1 MKDLMNRIRRW
12 TKSVFPA
19 PRTPVRVTDWLGILA
34 SVLGYLLLV
43 WFLQR
48 SDVMQFLRP
57 SAFVLSGLAIWV
69 WWMHRNGFHGLPLSG
84 GDRRLGGWL
93 FWIAAVPLVIAA
105 LDLWVPQWP
114 GFARW
119 VIPLGLAGAAI
130 AITTIRNLEYR
141 VWVSWFSVT
150 VFSLS
155 ALTVF
160 CTRMLRAPEAVSWGI
175 LGGLGALLAL
185 ISASIVLGRANSALA
200 VRLCLLGL
208 FVALL
213 AEPRSVRSTD
223 RLSVVFALDS
233 SDSIGRTASERGA
246 EFIAKVVNEK
256 PDKDE
261 AGLVTFAAN
270 AAVELPPRESFPLE
284 GGSIILNSRIS
295 PDATNI
301 EQSLSLAAAMLP
313 EDTRGRIVLISD
325 GAQTGSTGNLNDVI
339 KNLKGRGIS
348 VDVLPITYSYD
359 KEVWIERLDLP
370 PRVQLNERYEASVVI
385 SALTPGKAKLK
396 LTENGQ
402 LIADLPIE
410 YQQGKTRIPLPM
422 ELKTPGY
429 LEYQATIEPEK
440 GEDNLVQNNRADGYL
455 YIEGKGKVLLVTD
468 PSGNDEEWKALRDS
482 LRRAEREVEVSPAL
496 NVPRD
501 ALSLLPYDCI
511 ILCNVER
518 FSFDE
523 SQLQAMHD
531 AVFNE
536 GTGLMMVGG
545 NRSFGP
551 GGYHKTVIEDALPVS
566 MDITNKKVL
575 PKGALAIILHTCEFA
590 EGNTWAKRITKEAIK
605 VLSARDEIGVIDY
618 EGGEQ
623 WVIKL
628 GEVGEYDKAATKI
641 NAAEPGDMPAFA
653 PTMELG
659 LKGLIESDAASKHMI
674 IISDGDPAPPPGD
687 LLKKFSTEQIT
698 VSTVSIFPHGGQ
710 EVAIMRSIADLTGG
724 RYYFPDDPNKLP
736 TIFFKEAKTIKRNLL
751 FKGDVV
757 VQQGFVSPVLRGI
770 EAVPHL
776 DGYVL
781 TSLKE
786 NGLPEQ
792 ILFTQ
797 PEGDQITD
805 PILAV
810 WRYGLGTTCAYTS
823 DFSSFLG
830 QNWVNWNQFDAF
842 VKQLMVRIS
851 RVKQPGHLRM
861 WAYSTGAEGVVM
873 AEDFHP
879 EEMFL
884 DVAAQVSGPNDR
896 REMVTLKQ
904 VAPRRY
910 QATFPQ
916 WGAGRY
922 QVTLLGKSNQREDR
936 TTGGFIVS
944 YSPEYLKFTSN
955 WNTLRQ
961 IQEDTGG
968 VMLDPD
974 KSTNEITQEIF
985 GRRQTKTT
993 SQPVFDWFLIA
1004 LCFLVPLDVGIRRIQ
1019 LDWSAILKSLGLGKS
1034 AATTAT
1040 MGTLLAKKQEVSSQ
1054 LKGVRP
1060 SQTPA
1065 SPPPSGSPPAAPAF
1079 LNKPGSA
1086 PERKAAPTAPRP
1098 ASAPAPKQPV
1108 EDTSTTSRLL
1118 DLKRKRQDGDKKG

>member
-1 MKDLMNRIRRW
+1 MNSIRRW
-12 TKSVFPA
+12 LKSLFPTA
-19 PRTPVRVTDWLGILA
+19 RTPVRVTEWASMLLAVVVYLTAAWLM
-34 SVLGYLLLV
+34 
-43 WFLQR
+43 QR
-48 SDVMQFLRP
+48 YHVMQFLRP
-57 SAFVLSGLAIWV
+57 WAFALSGLALWV
-69 WWMHRNGFHGLPLSG
+69 WWMHRNGFHGLPMGG
-84 GDRRLGGWL
+84 GDRRLAGWL
-93 FWIAAVPLVIAA
+93 FGVAAIPLSIAA
-105 LDLWVPQWP
+105 LAIWAPTLPAFV
-114 GFARW
+114 RW
-119 VIPLGLAGAAI
+119 LIPIAIGGAAI
-130 AITTIRNLEYR
+130 AITNARQFEYR
-141 VWVSWFSVT
+141 SWVGWLAVIAFGLAAAT
-150 VFSLS
+150 VF
-155 ALTVF
+155 TVQ
-160 CTRMLRAPEAVSWGI
+160 MLRQPDAVSHWACFA
-175 LGGLGALLAL
+175 LGAIFILV
-185 ISASIVLGRANSALA
+185 ASSMFLGRANSALA

-223 RLSVVFALDS
+223 RLSVVFALDN

-270 AAVELPPRESFPLE
+270 AAVELPPREAFPLE

-325 GAQTGSTGNLNDVI
+325 GAETAGNLKPVVDD
-339 KNLKGRGIS
+339 LKRRGIS
-348 VDVLPITYSYD
+348 VDVLPISYSYD
-359 KEVWIERLDLP
+359 KEVWIERLELP
-370 PRVQLNERYEASVVI
+370 QRVQLNERYDASVVI
-385 SALTPGKAKLK
+385 SALTPGKGRLK

-402 LIADLPIE
+402 LIADSPIE
-410 YQQGKTRIPLPM
+410 YKQGKNRYDLPM

-468 PSGNDEEWKALRDS
+468 PSGTDEEWKALRDS
-482 LRRAEREVEVSPAL
+482 LRRAEREVEVTPAL

-518 FSFDE
+518 FSLDE
-523 SQLQAMHD
+523 SQMQAMHD

-566 MDITNKKVL
+566 MDVTNKKVL
-575 PKGALAIILHTCEFA
+575 PKGALAIILHTCEFP

-618 EGGEQ
+618 EGREQ

-628 GEVGEYDKAATKI
+628 GDVGEYEQMATKI

-659 LKGLIESDAASKHMI
+659 LKALIDSDAASKHMI
-674 IISDGDPAPPPGD
+674 IISDGDPVPPPGD
-687 LLKKFSTEQIT
+687 LLKKFATEQIT
-698 VSTVSIFPHGGQ
+698 ISTVSIFPHGGQ

-736 TIFFKEAKTIKRNLL
+736 TIFFKEARTLKRNLL

-757 VQQGFVSPVLRGI
+757 VQQGFVSPVMRGI
-770 EAVPHL
+770 DAIPHL

-786 NGLPEQ
+786 TGLPEE

-797 PEGDQITD
+797 PEGEGDIND

-810 WRYGLGTTCAYTS
+810 WRYGLGTTAAYTA

-830 QNWVNWNQFDAF
+830 KNWVNWEKFDAF
-842 VKQLMVRIS
+842 VKQLMIRIS
-851 RVKQPGHLRM
+851 RVRQPGHLRM

-879 EEMFL
+879 DEMFL

-896 REMVTLKQ
+896 RETISLKQ

-922 QVTLLGKSNQREDR
+922 QVTLLGKAGQREDR

-955 WNTLRQ
+955 WNILRQ
-961 IQEDTGG
+961 IQEETGGTLLTDTGKG
-968 VMLDPD
+968 
-974 KSTNEITQEIF
+974 KENAEQIF
-985 GRRQTKTT
+985 NRRETKTT

-1019 LDWSAILKSLGLGKS
+1019 LDWAAILRGLGFGKS

-1054 LKGVRP
+1054 LKGQRSAP
-1060 SQTPA
+1060 APGGTSQP
-1065 SPPPSGSPPAAPAF
+1065 APAF
-1079 LNKPGSA
+1079 LNKVGSA
-1086 PERKAAPTAPRP
+1086 PERKAAPTQAPRP
-1098 ASAPAPKQPV
+1098 SSTPAAKQPV

-1118 DLKRKRQDGDKKG
+1118 DLKRKRAQDGDKKA